1 MASYRKLKSGWKVTI
16 SQRDEN
22 GKLRQTSKQGFATK
36 LEARRYAA
44 TIEQDIDGVK
54 KAKQDVLFLDY
65 YDQWVDTYKR
75 PKAQASTM
83 RKYYAVHNLIKDNFD
98 GVKIQD
104 VTRTSYQ
111 RFLNAIGQRYAKGS
125 MLLFTSAIK
134 ECMRS
139 AIADDI
145 IAKDFTQQTEMVYGY
160 QRRSVEYLTI
170 AEIKKLARTI
180 EQNLTPRHPIPY
192 VIYTAIYTGMRLGE
206 ITALE
211 WSDIDFDKRTI
222 SINKTWSSV
231 TRKAKSPKTESSNRV
246 IVVNRRLLDVLLQLK
261 DNGHDMIFKT
271 LHGMPVSRSV
281 NASLR
286 SFLKKAGIDKPS
298 YHFHGLRHS
307 HVAYLLSKGVDLYAI
322 SKRLGHKD
330 MTITAKT
337 YAYLIDEYKE
347 KQDRQIVKAIDEI

>member
-44 TIEQDIDGVK
+44 TIEKDADGVK

-98 GVKIQD
+98 GIKIQD

-111 RFLNAIGQRYAKGS
+111 RFLNTIGQRYAKGS

-134 ECMRS
+134 ECVRS

-145 IAKDFTQQTEMVYGY
+145 IVKDFTQRTEMIYGY
-160 QRRSVEYLTI
+160 QRREVEYLTI

-180 EQNLTPRHPIPY
+180 EQNLKPKHPIPY

-211 WSDIDFDKRTI
+211 WSDIDFDKQTI
-222 SINKTWSSV
+222 SITKTWSSV

-246 IVVNRRLLDVLLQLK
+246 IVVNGRLLDVLLQLK

-330 MTITAKT
+330 MTVTAKT

-347 KQDRQIVKAIDEI
+347 KQDQQIVKAIDEI